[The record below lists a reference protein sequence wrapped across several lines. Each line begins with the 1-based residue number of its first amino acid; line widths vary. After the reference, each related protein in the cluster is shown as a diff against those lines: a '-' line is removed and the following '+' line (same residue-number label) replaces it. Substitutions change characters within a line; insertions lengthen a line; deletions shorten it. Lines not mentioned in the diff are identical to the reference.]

1 MLKSKE
7 TGNVFFN
14 QISSICLGKNIS
26 EIYNENAEVLI
37 SHPFNKLSGHC
48 EIRNFWEKIFYSL
61 PDIERRDSI
70 FVMGNNF
77 SDERSLN
84 DIEGTQLVAS
94 ISHYQGTFENE
105 FLSIP
110 ASKK

>member
-26 EIYNENAEVLI
+26 EIYNENAELLI
-37 SHPFNKLSGHC
+37 SHPFNKLSGHY

-110 ASKK
+110 A